1 MATERLKR
9 RPFTI
14 DGDYHI
20 FCVQPLLENHL
31 KHVLHYSCEVAQM
44 VSHQILEYF
53 NPITGYYIYYFWR
66 DAVEGIM
73 QVNTLSTI
81 LQCMDNEQLLS
92 IISFQ
97 DRFGY
102 TVLHHS
108 ALSEKG
114 ELMRLIL
121 DSVCEEDSYQLLRI
135 TDRWGQTALHVSCHQ
150 GDTDSVSVI
159 LEHLAKAAAYSL
171 LQTSLQTGDC
181 PLHAAAFRGQCD
193 VLKRVHQT
201 VTEEQYAGLLRMS
214 GSGGRTVLHCAAFSD
229 DRTCMIVIKD
239 TVTPDSWLGLVS
251 TPLPTDNNLYGDH
264 KFSRAVSRIADFRA
278 TAKITKVLSTTDLK
292 GSPLTSRKCSWL
304 WIYMYVQFVPHAKRN
319 VEYSRVH
326 SS

>member
-1 MATERLKR
+1 MTTERLKQ
-9 RPFTI
+9 RPFSI
-14 DGDYHI
+14 DGDCHI

-31 KHVLHYSCEVAQM
+31 KHVLHYSCGEAQM

-53 NPITGYYIYYFWR
+53 NPITGYYIYYLWR
-66 DAVEGIM
+66 DAVEGIIR
-73 QVNTLSTI
+73 VNTLRTI
-81 LQCMDNEQLLS
+81 LQCMDNGQLLS

-114 ELMRLIL
+114 ELMQLIL
-121 DSVCEEDSYQLLRI
+121 DSVCEEDCYQLLRI

-150 GDTDSVSVI
+150 GDSDSVSVI

-171 LQTSLQTGDC
+171 LQTSLPTGDC
-181 PLHAAAFRGQCD
+181 PLHVAAFRGHCD
-193 VLKRVHQT
+193 VLKFVHQT
-201 VTEEQYAGLLRMS
+201 VIEDQYGGLLRMT

-229 DRTCMIVIKD
+229 DLTSMLVIKD
-239 TVTPDSWLGLVS
+239 TVTPDSWLELVS
-251 TPLPTDNNLYGDH
+251 ALLPADNNQYGDH

-278 TAKITKVLSTTDLK
+278 TAKIAKVLSTTNLK

-304 WIYMYVQFVPHAKRN
+304 WIYMYVQFVTHAKRN